1 MLEGLS
7 TKRVA
12 TALASMVL
20 LSLLV
25 YLYSPVS
32 LEISFIWSLV
42 YCSTVFTLLFLYS
55 TFSKYVRRQRAIVA
69 IAAASLVISLSV
81 LYTLSSILSVAG
93 KEDTL
98 HILPLATL
106 FGSLLWLLAVREQ
119 PKEAE
124 PEQGKSDE
132 TLTRI
137 SVKEGSRIHIIKTE
151 KIEYIQSYGDYVHI
165 FSEGQKHIK
174 ELTMKYLESSLPI
187 MFVRIHRSCIVNSS
201 MISRIE
207 HYGKESYNVHLKNGT
222 CLKAS
227 ATGYKSLKQFLSI

>member
-1 MLEGLS
+1 MLEALS
-7 TKRVA
+7 TKRIAAAV
-12 TALASMVL
+12 TAVVF
-20 LSLLV
+20 LSLLM
-25 YLYSPVS
+25 YLYSPVRF
-32 LEISFIWSLV
+32 EVSFVWSLV
-42 YCSTVFTLLFLYS
+42 YCTTVFTLLFLYS
-55 TFSKYVRRQRAIVA
+55 TFSKYVWRQRAIVA
-69 IAAASLVISLSV
+69 ITAAALVVSVLV
-81 LYTLSSILSVAG
+81 LYTLSSMLSIAG

-106 FGSLLWLLAVREQ
+106 FGFMLWLLAGREKT
-119 PKEAE
+119 KEPAH
-124 PEQGKSDE
+124 EQGKSDE

-137 SVKEGSRIHIIKTE
+137 SVKDGSRIHIIKTD
-151 KIEYIQSYGDYVHI
+151 KIEYIQSYGDYVQI

-174 ELTMKYLESSLPI
+174 EFTMKYLESSLPI

-207 HYGKESYNVHLKNGT
+207 QYGKESYNVHLKNGT

>member
-1 MLEGLS
+1 MLEALS

-12 TALASMVL
+12 AAVAAVVL
-20 LSLLV
+20 LSLLMF
-25 YLYSPVS
+25 LYSPVS
-32 LEISFIWSLV
+32 FEVSFVWSLV
-42 YCSTVFTLLFLYS
+42 FCSTVFTLLFLYS

-69 IAAASLVISLSV
+69 IAAAALVVSIAI
-81 LYTLSSILSVAG
+81 LYTLSSMLTIAG

-137 SVKEGSRIHIIKTE
+137 SVKEGSRIHIIKTD
-151 KIEYIQSYGDYVHI
+151 KIEYIQSYGDYVQI
-165 FSEGQKHIK
+165 FSEGHKHIK

-207 HYGKESYNVHLKNGT
+207 QYGKESYNVHLKNGT
-222 CLKAS
+222 YLKAS

>member
-1 MLEGLS
+1 MLEALS

-12 TALASMVL
+12 AAVAAVVL
-20 LSLLV
+20 LSLLMF
-25 YLYSPVS
+25 LYSPVS
-32 LEISFIWSLV
+32 FEVSFVWSLV
-42 YCSTVFTLLFLYS
+42 FCSTVFTLLFLYS

-69 IAAASLVISLSV
+69 IAAAALVVSIAI
-81 LYTLSSILSVAG
+81 LYTLSSMLTIAG

-132 TLTRI
+132 TLTQI
-137 SVKEGSRIHIIKTE
+137 SVKEGSRIHIIKTD
-151 KIEYIQSYGDYVHI
+151 KIEYIQSYGDYVQI
-165 FSEGQKHIK
+165 FSEGHKHIK

-207 HYGKESYNVHLKNGT
+207 QYGKESYNVHLKNGT